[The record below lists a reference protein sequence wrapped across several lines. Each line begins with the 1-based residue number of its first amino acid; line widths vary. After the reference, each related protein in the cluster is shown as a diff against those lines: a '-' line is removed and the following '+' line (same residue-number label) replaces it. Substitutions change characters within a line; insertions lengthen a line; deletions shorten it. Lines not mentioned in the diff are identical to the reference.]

1 MTWYLLFNNVKEL
14 LGVPYKVEVRDIAD
28 LKRATK
34 KQYSY
39 LENVKAVDVVWWY
52 KEPMFLSIQP
62 RKVL

>member
-1 MTWYLLFNNVKEL
+1 MKEL
-14 LGVPYKVEVRDIAD
+14 LGVPYKVEIRDIAD

-39 LENVKAVDVVWWY
+39 LENVKAVDVVWWC